1 MAIKAFIFDCGGVL
15 LRDGDLSPYQIWEQ
29 RLGLDSGK
37 LLDILWKGDIWEKAE
52 VGQLTDDEFWVHVGE
67 QLGLDDQEQ
76 VQALRRDI
84 WSTWRVDEQVLAMV
98 DRAREHCSV
107 AILSNATDILE
118 KMLAER
124 YQVADRFHLILNS
137 ARLGLAKPDPAIY
150 EEALR
155 QLGVKAGEAV
165 FIDDRAEN
173 VASAAALGMHVVW
186 FVHPGELERQL
197 QVYLHHSRAEDDGQ
211 DAEALPQA
219 RRAANA

>member
-15 LRDGDLSPYQIWEQ
+15 LRNGDLSPYQTWEQ
-29 RLGLDSGK
+29 RLGLESGQ
-37 LLDILWKGDIWEKAE
+37 LVDILWKGDAWKKAE
-52 VGQLTDDEFWVHVGE
+52 IGQLTDAEFWTCIGE
-67 QLGLDDQEQ
+67 QLGLRDQEQ
-76 VQALRRDI
+76 VQALRQDL

-98 DRAREHCSV
+98 DRARERCSV
-107 AILSNATDILE
+107 AILSNATDNLE
-118 KMLAER
+118 EMLSER

-137 ARLGLAKPDPAIY
+137 ARLGMAKPDPAIY

-173 VASAAALGMHVVW
+173 VAAAAALGLHVVW

-197 QVYLHHSRAEDDGQ
+197 KVYLHNHSRNADEGR
-211 DAEALPQA
+211 DAASA
-219 RRAANA
+219 

>member
-15 LRDGDLSPYQIWEQ
+15 LRNADLSPYQVWEQ

-37 LLDILWKGDIWEKAE
+37 LENIIWNGEAWKQAE
-52 VGQLTDDEFWVHVGE
+52 VGQLTDAEFWACVGE
-67 QLGLDDQEQ
+67 QLGLRDPAQ
-76 VQALRRDI
+76 VQALRQDL

-98 DRAREHCSV
+98 DRARAHCTV
-107 AILSNATDILE
+107 AILSNASDNLE
-118 KMLAER
+118 EMLTER

-137 ARLGLAKPDPAIY
+137 ARLGIAKPDPAIY

-155 QLGVKAGEAV
+155 QLGIKAGEAV

-173 VASAAALGMHVVW
+173 VAAAAALGMHVVW

-197 QVYLHHSRAEDDGQ
+197 RVYLHNPSRIEDDGQ
-211 DAEALPQA
+211 N
-219 RRAANA
+219 AASA

>member
-15 LRDGDLSPYQIWEQ
+15 LRDGDLSPYQVWEQ
-29 RLGLDSGK
+29 RLGLDGGK
-37 LLDILWKGDIWEKAE
+37 LLEILWKSDIWEKAE
-52 VGQLTDDEFWVHVGE
+52 IGQLTDDEFWARVGE
-67 QLGLDDQEQ
+67 RLGLDDQEQ

-118 KMLAER
+118 EMLAER

-155 QLGVKAGEAV
+155 RLGVKAGEAV

-173 VASAAALGMHVVW
+173 VAAAAALGMHVVW

-197 QVYLHHSRAEDDGQ
+197 RVYLHPSRAEDDEQ